1 MTNVIQA
8 MGTVA
13 LGFLGWILLTLAIT
27 LVATTVMVVV
37 DFIMDTE
44 RD

>member
-1 MTNVIQA
+1 MTNVIHA
-8 MGTVA
+8 MGVVA
-13 LGFLGWILLTLAIT
+13 LGVLGWILLTLAIS

-44 RD
+44 RK